1 MKVNYSFINQY
12 IEIKE
17 ERLNEYT
24 EGLVKE
30 LRRTN
35 LIVEFTKSLRYFM
48 PKYNELK
55 HFNAE
60 KIVGKFFHNA
70 GIKLN

>member
-1 MKVNYSFINQY
+1 M
-12 IEIKE
+12 
-17 ERLNEYT
+17 
-24 EGLVKE
+24 KE

-35 LIVEFTKSLRYFM
+35 LIVEFTRVLRYFM

-60 KIVGKFFHNA
+60 RIVGKFFENT
-70 GIKLN
+70 GLKLNQTRNSNS